1 MTVQTRTIRVPLSND
16 GRHAIDVQVQWVAA
30 ANGTM
35 AVSLV
40 DFASDWLIFSQH
52 TAGYYDVL
60 RSTWISADGFRI
72 DRNTAEDRAMSLAFV
87 LAQRAVDSEGD
98 VA

>member
-1 MTVQTRTIRVPLSND
+1 MNVKTRTIRVPLSND
-16 GRHAIDVQVQWVAA
+16 GRHGIDVQVQWVAA
-30 ANGTM
+30 ADGTM

-52 TAGYYDVL
+52 TAGYYDSL
-60 RSTWISADGFRI
+60 RSTWIAADSFRI
-72 DRNTAEDRAMSLAFV
+72 DRNTAEDRAMSMAFV
-87 LAQRAVDSEGD
+87 LAQRAVDSENN